1 MNFQK
6 VSMAKYGKR
15 SQEMNKTFLCCDSQV
30 RSKKR
35 ASGVDSMLSNMSL
48 RENMGERISARQ
60 LRKDQK
66 PRLGSYRYWR
76 QAIALASLVIFLL
89 FSSFWS
95 KSWSQPTAAVKMSFD
110 HFYNHAELTKALQTL
125 AQTYPQFMTLK
136 SIGKSHRGK
145 DIWGVILN
153 NPKTGPAERKP
164 GYYIDGNI
172 HGNEIQGTEVAL
184 YVIWYLLTNYG
195 RNELATR
202 LLDERSFYIIPTV
215 NPDSRDVYINQ
226 VSDPDS
232 PRSGLMPY
240 DDDRDGMADEDGPED
255 LDGDGSITMM
265 RKKVPLGTGTHKLHA
280 DDARILVPIK
290 PGEKGDY
297 ILLGEEGID
306 NDNDGMINE
315 DAPGGYD
322 MNRNFGF
329 NWQPEYVQR
338 GAGDYPFCFP
348 ETAAIRDFLLAHP
361 NIAGAQSFH
370 NYGGMILR
378 GPGAKNMGE
387 YLPAD
392 RQVYDYVGKNG
403 EKILPGYRYIVVYKD
418 MYTVYGGTIDF
429 VYYALGA
436 FTFSNELDQ
445 DPLEVQR
452 PRREREEET
461 VDVRAMLGQQD
472 RLEEMEYHDLVL
484 LGEHF
489 SPWKP
494 YKHPLYGEVEIGGV
508 KKFGRRVPPTFRLA
522 ETCHRNAA
530 FCLYHADQ
538 LARLEI
544 TKAEV
549 KKLGSRQYQVDLSI
563 ANSRVTPTMAA
574 VAIQNKLHRPDE
586 VRVEGEKIKLIA
598 AGYLTDE
605 FRSLTQPIKI
615 RQNKVP
621 VENGV
626 PGFGRVNL
634 RLLLE
639 GGGQVKLVFDSLKGG
654 LKSRSITLD

>member
-1 MNFQK
+1 M
-6 VSMAKYGKR
+6 
-15 SQEMNKTFLCCDSQV
+15 
-30 RSKKR
+30 KKLKIIF
-35 ASGVDSMLSNMSL
+35 SCVF
-48 RENMGERISARQ
+48 IY
-60 LRKDQK
+60 
-66 PRLGSYRYWR
+66 LGSCLISY
-76 QAIALASLVIFLL
+76 
-89 FSSFWS
+89 
-95 KSWSQPTAAVKMSFD
+95 SQPRSEIKLSFD
-110 HFYNHAELTKALQTL
+110 HFYNHAELTQALQAL
-125 AQTYPQFMTLK
+125 AKAYPEFMTLK
-136 SIGKSHRGK
+136 SIGKSYMGK
-145 DIWGVILN
+145 EIWGVILN
-153 NPKTGPAERKP
+153 NSKTGPAEHKP

-184 YVIWYLLTNYG
+184 YAIWWLLSNYG

-202 LLDERSFYIIPTV
+202 LLDERVFYLVPTV

-232 PRSGLMPY
+232 PRSGLKPY
-240 DDDRDGMADEDGPED
+240 DDDRDGLADEDGPED

-265 RKKVPLGTGTHKLHA
+265 RKKVPLGTGTHRLHP
-280 DDARILVPIK
+280 DDPRILIRIK

-297 ILLGEEGID
+297 LLLGEEGID
-306 NDNDGMINE
+306 NDGDGLINE
-315 DAPGGYD
+315 DGPGGYD
-322 MNRNFGF
+322 LNRNFGF

-348 ETAAIRDFLLAHP
+348 ETAALRDFILAHP

-378 GPGAKNMGE
+378 GPGARNMGE

-429 VYYALGA
+429 IYNVLGA

-445 DPLEVQR
+445 DPLEAQR
-452 PRREREEET
+452 TRQPREEESP
-461 VDVRAMLGQQD
+461 DIRAMLGQIG

-489 SPWKP
+489 SPWKA
-494 YKHPLYGEVEIGGV
+494 YRHPLFGEIEIGGV

-530 FCLYHADQ
+530 FCFYHADQ
-538 LARLEI
+538 LPRLEI
-544 TKAEV
+544 ARTEI
-549 KKLGSRQYQVDLSI
+549 KKISGHLYQLDLSV
-563 ANSRVTPTMAA
+563 ANSRVTPSISA

-586 VRVEGEKIKLIA
+586 VRLEGKKVKIVA
-598 AGYLTDE
+598 AGYLVDE
-605 FRSLTQPIKI
+605 FRQLTRPIKV
-615 RQNKVP
+615 RQNRLLI
-621 VENGV
+621 ENGV

-634 RLLLE
+634 RLLIEAE
-639 GGGQVKLVFDSLKGG
+639 GQADLIYDSLKGG
-654 LKSRSITLD
+654 LKRKTLSFD